1 MLTTEELDY
10 LWEFLQGRMP
20 VNSESMRIA
29 DKIYNLKQAA
39 KLAGKKEIQV
49 II

>member
-1 MLTTEELDY
+1 MLTVEELEF

-20 VNSESMRIA
+20 VNAESMRIA
-29 DKIYNLKQAA
+29 EKVYHLKQAA
-39 KLAGKKEIQV
+39 KAAGKKEIQV

>member
-1 MLTTEELDY
+1 MFTVEELDY

-20 VNSESMRIA
+20 VNAESMRIA
-29 DKIYNLKQAA
+29 EKVYHLKQTA
-39 KLAGKKEIQV
+39 KTSGKKEIQV